1 MSIKKY
7 VFGKAK
13 KSSGLFLDQ
22 QPYVPFYA
30 YSLRKLSSN
39 YNGNCIRVR
48 RDLDNAELDIGFL
61 ENSIDSTSLLSFVGK
76 GNGFVTMWYDQS
88 LNNKNQIQTLNSAQP
103 KIVSSG
109 NVILE
114 NGLPT
119 IYFTVENSLDLSDTR
134 NIDEMSAFYVVSLK
148 EGTQSYYGIAR
159 HILPNGRGF
168 ALYAGY
174 GTGSPNIIPYL
185 NGEAADLAFGTP
197 AENLPTILT
206 ARAFSIMGANDFSNS
221 IYMKNNYKDN
231 LARGESSWGYYNTSG
246 INLGYQN
253 SKAIMNLSEY
263 IVFSNANRDSLVT
276 LSKNSVEYYNITE

>member
-13 KSSGLFLDQ
+13 KSSELFLDQ

-61 ENSIDSTSLLSFVGK
+61 ENSIDSTSLLSFVGT
-76 GNGFVTMWYDQS
+76 GNGFITIWYDQS

-119 IYFTVENSLDLSDTR
+119 IYFTLENYLDLSDTR
-134 NIDEMSAFYVVSLK
+134 NIDELSAFYVVSVK

-159 HILPNGRGF
+159 HILPTGRGF
-168 ALYAGY
+168 ALYTGY
-174 GTGSPNIIPYL
+174 GTESPNIIPYL
-185 NGEAADLAFGTP
+185 NGEASDLAYGTP
-197 AENLPTILT
+197 GESLPTILT
-206 ARAFSIMGANDFSNS
+206 ARVFSIMGSTDFSNS
-221 IYMKNNYKDN
+221 IYMKNNHKN
-231 LARGESSWGYYNTSG
+231 SLARGEGNWGYYNTSG
-246 INLGYQN
+246 INLGYQGA
-253 SKAIMNLSEY
+253 KAIMNLSEY
-263 IVFSNANRDSLVT
+263 IVFSNANRASLAT
-276 LSKNSVEYYNITE
+276 LSKNLVDYYKIN